1 MKIKTYIATALT
13 ALNLLNSIPAKADSF
28 EVRAGYHHK
37 FEDEIKNTS
46 PYSYNSGSD
55 VPPIE
60 LNLEMRLDA
69 KIAENVMFAMR
80 NNFGYVES
88 SRISIEDGMYF
99 NFAENFGI
107 LSELHIQGWM
117 IPKVGVF
124 FSREKD
130 YFKSYAGAK
139 VILGEN
145 FTGEFVAELSYIP
158 NEKSVMIYFEN
169 RTIVNIDGHQSS
181 RQSLK
186 IGYRG
191 EGLLGVGANFESSEL
206 GDENVKLGLTA
217 GIFVGA
223 YTK

>member
-69 KIAENVMFAMR
+69 KIAENV
-80 NNFGYVES
+80 
-88 SRISIEDGMYF
+88 
-99 NFAENFGI
+99 GI